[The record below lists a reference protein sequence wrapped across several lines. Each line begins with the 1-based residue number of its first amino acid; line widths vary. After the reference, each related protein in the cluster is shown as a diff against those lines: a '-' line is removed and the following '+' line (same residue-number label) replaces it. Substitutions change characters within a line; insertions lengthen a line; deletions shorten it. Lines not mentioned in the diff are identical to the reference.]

1 MKHILLIAIVFC
13 SSFYSKAQTELIE
26 KLKNRY
32 DIKNGYQTM
41 VSINIDVPGL
51 TVPQKDLSIKCEKG
65 KKPQIKGKGILLI
78 PKKGLTNQF
87 SELLSDQAHWIFL
100 SENGGFVNYKLVS
113 MNPKSDWVTADI
125 KILKEQNRIDEI
137 NLITKDSGEYLIK
150 HSYEK
155 GNYPTA
161 TEISFWTNRL
171 NIPLKFLGKSSL
183 NKVKDKDGKIKGK
196 IFLKF
201 SGFHFL

>member
-1 MKHILLIAIVFC
+1 MRYILFIAILFC
-13 SSFYSKAQTELIE
+13 NSFYAKAQTQLIE
-26 KLKNRY
+26 KLKDRY
-32 DIKNGYQTM
+32 DIKNGYETL
-41 VSINIDVPGL
+41 VNINIDVPGL
-51 TVPQKDLSIKCEKG
+51 IVPPKDLSIKCEKG

-87 SELLSDQAHWIFL
+87 SELLSSQAHWIFL

-113 MNPKSDWVTADI
+113 MDPKSDWVTADI
-125 KILKEQNRIDEI
+125 KILKEHSRIDEI

-150 HSYEK
+150 HIYTT
-155 GNYPTA
+155 GNFPSG
-161 TEISFWTNRL
+161 TEISFWTSKL
-171 NIPLKFLGKSSL
+171 NIPLKFMGKSSL

-196 IFLKF
+196 ILLKF

>member
-1 MKHILLIAIVFC
+1 MKHILLIAIIFC
-13 SSFYSKAQTELIE
+13 SSFYAKAQTELIG
-26 KLKNRY
+26 KLKERY

-41 VSINIDVPGL
+41 VNISIDVPGL
-51 TVPQKDLSIKCEKG
+51 TVPPKDLSIKYEKG
-65 KKPQIKGKGILLI
+65 KKVQIKGKGILLI

-87 SELLSDQAHWIFL
+87 SELLSIQAHWIFL

-125 KILKEQNRIDEI
+125 KILKEQSRIDEI

-150 HSYEK
+150 HSYTS
-155 GNYPTA
+155 GNYPST
-161 TEISFWTNRL
+161 TEISFWTSRL

-201 SGFHFL
+201 SDFHFL

>member
-1 MKHILLIAIVFC
+1 MRHILLIAIIFC
-13 SSFYSKAQTELIE
+13 GSFYASAQTELIG
-26 KLKNRY
+26 KLKERY

-41 VSINIDVPGL
+41 VNISIDVPGL
-51 TVPQKDLSIKCEKG
+51 TVPPKDVSIKYEKG
-65 KKPQIKGKGILLI
+65 KKVLIKGKGILLI

-87 SELLSDQAHWIFL
+87 SELLSIQAHWIFL

-125 KILKEQNRIDEI
+125 KILKEQSRIDEI

-150 HSYEK
+150 HSYTS
-155 GNYPTA
+155 GNYPST
-161 TEISFWTNRL
+161 TEISFWTSRL

-201 SGFHFL
+201 SSFHFL